1 KYACAYQNCRESLSG
16 AYSSDA
22 VRDDADVKIESKQDS
37 TLSVQTPE
45 RTYEVKLA
53 SAVSLVQTWCQRSP
67 ADTQHGSHFRL
78 RLKLEQPTEAP
89 CSVIG
94 QLRVNVTYSFLCQSC
109 GSTVLRDRTF
119 GRVLPLPNGNW
130 NALVDDWCCHPDPF
144 ANRKL
149 LPRDGD
155 CLLGDTFLLL
165 ARDSSCE
172 QTLVREENSL
182 QKASAE
188 QKRSSKRVTV
198 SCRSCSAALGE
209 EVTAEVLKLY
219 VTEVLVKPR
228 EDGECDIT
236 QLRLESEPNSER
248 QRFLERTL
256 AARLVELS
264 SAQSIFR
271 FSIQTPDDK
280 AVILLWLLNTDTL
293 VASFPDAAARGDSF
307 ISADEVHPGEHQS
320 CRAAQA
326 VKVLYILC
334 SDSKLQDVVD
344 VWEKDISVHPLP
356 LPQSSC
362 EELQKLLVSSTS
374 RLPTFLRCMNS
385 YQVTY
390 RSDHTHATTCD
401 CLVIMLLYFL
411 LFI

>member
-1 KYACAYQNCRESLSG
+1 MEETAQQDLFFLELRQKLQSG
-16 AYSSDA
+16 LLFIRSDV
-22 VRDDADVKIESKQDS
+22 VRDDADVKIESKQES
-37 TLSVQTPE
+37 ILSVQTPD
-45 RTYEVKLA
+45 RSYRVKLTPG
-53 SAVSLVQTWCQRSP
+53 VSLVETSCQKSP
-67 ADTQHGSHFRL
+67 GDAPHGAHFRL
-78 RLKLEQPTEAP
+78 RLKVERHTEAP

-94 QLRVNVTYSFLCQSC
+94 QLRVNVKYSFLCQSC
-109 GSTVLRDRTF
+109 GSMVLQDRSF

-130 NALVDDWCCHPDPF
+130 NSLVDDWCCHPDPF
-144 ANRKL
+144 ANRTL

-165 ARDSSCE
+165 ARDSGCE
-172 QTLVREENSL
+172 QTLVREEKPPR
-182 QKASAE
+182 KASPAE
-188 QKRSSKRVTV
+188 RRVTV
-198 SCRSCSAALGE
+198 SCRSCSAALAE
-209 EVTAEVLKLY
+209 EVAAGALKFY
-219 VTEVLVKPR
+219 ITEISVKPR

-236 QLRLESEPNSER
+236 RLSLVSEPR

-271 FSIQTPDDK
+271 FSIQTPDDR
-280 AVILLWLLNTDTL
+280 AVLLLWLLNTDAL

-307 ISADEVHPGEHQS
+307 ISAEELHPGEHQS

-334 SDSKLQDVVD
+334 SDSKLKDVVD
-344 VWEKDISVHPLP
+344 AWEKDISVHPLP

-362 EELQKLLVSSTS
+362 EELQKLLMSSTS

-385 YQVTY
+385 YQVAY
-390 RSDHTHATTCD
+390 LR
-401 CLVIMLLYFL
+401 M
-411 LFI
+411 

>member
-1 KYACAYQNCRESLSG
+1 MEETAQQDLVFLELRQKLQSG
-16 AYSSDA
+16 LLFIRSDV

-37 TLSVQTPE
+37 LLSIQTPV
-45 RTYEVKLA
+45 RTYQVKLTPG
-53 SAVSLVQTWCQRSP
+53 VSLLETSCQRSP
-67 ADTQHGSHFRL
+67 GDTQHGSHFRL
-78 RLKLEQPTEAP
+78 RLKVEQPTEAP

-94 QLRVNVTYSFLCQSC
+94 QLRVNVTFSFLCQSC
-109 GSTVLRDRTF
+109 GSMVLQDRTF

-172 QTLVREENSL
+172 QTLVREEKSL

-188 QKRSSKRVTV
+188 QKRSSKRVLV

-209 EVTAEVLKLY
+209 EVTAEVLKIY
-219 VTEVLVKPR
+219 ITEILVKPR
-228 EDGECDIT
+228 EDGECDIA
-236 QLRLESEPNSER
+236 QLSLVSEPNSER

-264 SAQSIFR
+264 AAQSIFR

-280 AVILLWLLNTDTL
+280 AVILLWLLNTDAL

-356 LPQSSC
+356 LPQSAC
-362 EELQKLLVSSTS
+362 EELQKLLMSSTS

-385 YQVTY
+385 YQVAY
-390 RSDHTHATTCD
+390 MR
-401 CLVIMLLYFL
+401 M
-411 LFI
+411 

>member
-1 KYACAYQNCRESLSG
+1 MEETAQQDLVFLELRQKLQSG
-16 AYSSDA
+16 LVFIRSDA
-22 VRDDADVKIESKQDS
+22 VRDDADVKIESKQGS
-37 TLSVQTPE
+37 VLSVQTPD
-45 RTYEVKLA
+45 RTYRVKLA
-53 SAVSLVQTWCQRSP
+53 PAVSLLETSCQRSP
-67 ADTQHGSHFRL
+67 GNTQHGSHFRL
-78 RLKLEQPTEAP
+78 RLKVEQPTEAP

-94 QLRVNVTYSFLCQSC
+94 QLRVDVTYSFLCQSC
-109 GSTVLRDRTF
+109 GAMVLQDRTF

-144 ANRKL
+144 ANKKL

-155 CLLGDTFLLL
+155 CLVGDTFLLL

-172 QTLVREENSL
+172 QTLVREESSRQN
-182 QKASAE
+182 ASAE
-188 QKRSSKRVTV
+188 QKRSSKRVMV

-209 EVTAEVLKLY
+209 EVTAEVLKFY
-219 VTEVLVKPR
+219 ITEILVKPR
-228 EDGECDIT
+228 EDGECDIA
-236 QLRLESEPNSER
+236 QLSLVSEPSSER

-280 AVILLWLLNTDTL
+280 AVILLWLLNTDAL

-307 ISADEVHPGEHQS
+307 ISADEVHQS
-320 CRAAQA
+320 CWAAQA

-362 EELQKLLVSSTS
+362 EELQKLLMSSTS
-374 RLPTFLRCMNS
+374 RLPAFLRCMNS
-385 YQVTY
+385 YQVAY
-390 RSDHTHATTCD
+390 
-401 CLVIMLLYFL
+401 MQM
-411 LFI
+411 

>member
-1 KYACAYQNCRESLSG
+1 MQHQIDFFFDPL
-16 AYSSDA
+16 SSDA

-37 TLSVQTPE
+37 VLSVQTPD
-45 RTYEVKLA
+45 RTYRVKLTP
-53 SAVSLVQTWCQRSP
+53 AVSLLETSCQRSP
-67 ADTQHGSHFRL
+67 GNTQHGSHFRL
-78 RLKLEQPTEAP
+78 RLKVEQPTEAP

-109 GSTVLRDRTF
+109 GSMVLQDRTF

-144 ANRKL
+144 ANKKL
-149 LPRDGD
+149 LPREGD
-155 CLLGDTFLLL
+155 CLVGDTFLLL

-188 QKRSSKRVTV
+188 QKRSSKHVMV

-209 EVTAEVLKLY
+209 EVTA
-219 VTEVLVKPR
+219 
-228 EDGECDIT
+228 
-236 QLRLESEPNSER
+236 
-248 QRFLERTL
+248 
-256 AARLVELS
+256 
-264 SAQSIFR
+264 
-271 FSIQTPDDK
+271 
-280 AVILLWLLNTDTL
+280 VILWLLNTDAL

-307 ISADEVHPGEHQS
+307 ISADEVHQS
-320 CRAAQA
+320 CWAAQA

-362 EELQKLLVSSTS
+362 EELQKLLMSSTS
-374 RLPTFLRCMNS
+374 RLPAFLRCMNS
-385 YQVTY
+385 YQVAY
-390 RSDHTHATTCD
+390 
-401 CLVIMLLYFL
+401 MQM
-411 LFI
+411 

>member
-1 KYACAYQNCRESLSG
+1 MEETTQQHLVFLELRQKLQSG
-16 AYSSDA
+16 ILFVRSDV
-22 VRDDADVKIESKQDS
+22 VRDDAEVKIESKQDS
-37 TLSVQTPE
+37 ILSIQTPDK
-45 RTYEVKLA
+45 TYQVNLTPG
-53 SAVSLVQTWCQRSP
+53 VSLVETSCQKSP
-67 ADTQHGSHFRL
+67 GNTEHGSHFRL
-78 RLKLEQPTEAP
+78 RLKVEQPSEAP

-94 QLRVNVTYSFLCQSC
+94 QLQVNVTYSFLCQSC
-109 GSTVLRDRTF
+109 GSMVLQNRAF

-165 ARDSSCE
+165 ARDGSCE

-198 SCRSCSAALGE
+198 YCRSCSVVLGE
-209 EVTAEVLKLY
+209 EVTAEVLKFY
-219 VTEVLVKPR
+219 ITEILVKPH

-236 QLRLESEPNSER
+236 RLSLVSEPNSER
-248 QRFLERTL
+248 QRFLEQTL
-256 AARLVELS
+256 ASRLVELS

-271 FSIQTPDDK
+271 FSIQTPDGK
-280 AVILLWLLNTDTL
+280 AVILLWLLNTDAL
-293 VASFPDAAARGDSF
+293 VASFPVAAAKGDSF
-307 ISADEVHPGEHQS
+307 ISADDDHPEEHQS
-320 CRAAQA
+320 CQAVQA

-334 SDSKLQDVVD
+334 SDSKLKDVVD

-362 EELQKLLVSSTS
+362 EELQKLLMSSTS
-374 RLPTFLRCMNS
+374 RLPAFLRCMNS
-385 YQVTY
+385 YQVAY
-390 RSDHTHATTCD
+390 MR
-401 CLVIMLLYFL
+401 M
-411 LFI
+411 

>member
-1 KYACAYQNCRESLSG
+1 MEKTAQQDLVFLELRQKLQSG
-16 AYSSDA
+16 LLFIRSDA
-22 VRDDADVKIESKQDS
+22 VRDDADVRVEGKADS
-37 TLSVQTPE
+37 LLSVQTPA
-45 RTYEVKLA
+45 RSYEVHLP
-53 SAVSLVQTWCQRSP
+53 SGVSLEETWSQRSP
-67 ADTQHGSHFRL
+67 EQTQHESQFRL
-78 RLKLEQPTEAP
+78 RLRVERLTEAP

-94 QLRVNVTYSFLCQSC
+94 QLRVAETYSFLCQSC
-109 GSTVLRDRTF
+109 GSMVLQDRAF

-172 QTLVREENSL
+172 QTLVREESTL

-188 QKRSSKRVTV
+188 HGRSSKRVMV
-198 SCRSCSAALGE
+198 SCRSCSAVLGQ
-209 EVTAEVLKLY
+209 EVTAEVLKIY
-219 VTEVLVKPR
+219 ITEILVKPR
-228 EDGECDIT
+228 EDGKCDLT
-236 QLRLESEPNSER
+236 RLSLVSQPNSER

-256 AARLVELS
+256 ASRLVELS
-264 SAQSIFR
+264 SAQNTFR
-271 FSIQTPDDK
+271 FSIQNPDDR

-293 VASFPDAAARGDSF
+293 VASFPGGDSF
-307 ISADEVHPGEHQS
+307 ISADKDHPGEHQS

-344 VWEKDISVHPLP
+344 VWEKDIGVHPLP

-362 EELQKLLVSSTS
+362 EELQKLLMSSTS
-374 RLPTFLRCMNS
+374 RLPTFLRFMKS
-385 YQVTY
+385 YQVAYMT
-390 RSDHTHATTCD
+390 
-401 CLVIMLLYFL
+401 M
-411 LFI
+411 

>member
-1 KYACAYQNCRESLSG
+1 MEETAQQDLVFLELRQKLQSG
-16 AYSSDA
+16 LLFIRSDV

-37 TLSVQTPE
+37 LLSIQTPV
-45 RTYEVKLA
+45 RTYQVKLTPG
-53 SAVSLVQTWCQRSP
+53 VSLLETSCQRSP
-67 ADTQHGSHFRL
+67 GDTQHGSHFRL
-78 RLKLEQPTEAP
+78 RLKVEQPTEAP

-94 QLRVNVTYSFLCQSC
+94 QLRVNVTFSFLCQSC
-109 GSTVLRDRTF
+109 GSMVLQDRTF

-172 QTLVREENSL
+172 KTLVREEKSL

-188 QKRSSKRVTV
+188 QKRSSKRVLV

-209 EVTAEVLKLY
+209 EVTAEVLKIY
-219 VTEVLVKPR
+219 ITEILVKPR
-228 EDGECDIT
+228 EDGECDIA
-236 QLRLESEPNSER
+236 QLSLVSEPNSER

-264 SAQSIFR
+264 AAQSIFR

-280 AVILLWLLNTDTL
+280 AVILLWLLNTDAL

-356 LPQSSC
+356 LPQSAC
-362 EELQKLLVSSTS
+362 EELQKLLMSSTS

-385 YQVTY
+385 YQVAY
-390 RSDHTHATTCD
+390 MR
-401 CLVIMLLYFL
+401 M
-411 LFI
+411 